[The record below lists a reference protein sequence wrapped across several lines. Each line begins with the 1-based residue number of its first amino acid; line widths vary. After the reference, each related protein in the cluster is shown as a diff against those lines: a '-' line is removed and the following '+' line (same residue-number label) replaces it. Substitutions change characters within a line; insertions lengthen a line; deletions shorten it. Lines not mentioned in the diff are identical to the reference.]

1 MTDLWEWI
9 FKKSGSFYQ
18 WNAIQEMTNF
28 NWKLDNKATKLTPH
42 VPFVIV
48 SSKVDSNESEV
59 SSSSSNVFVF
69 STHFEV
75 NILKTRL
82 Q

>member
-59 SSSSSNVFVF
+59 VVVAAAMYLYFLL
-69 STHFEV
+69 T
-75 NILKTRL
+75 LK
-82 Q
+82 